1 MIFEMHN
8 YKNLAMIKKLE
19 GDGYSL
25 FLKTFKILP
34 PRQIQIFFFLC
45 FKSTTVQMLL
55 VSLIFIRTLVLHFK
69 NFKFN
74 NKYWQTYRKFYVCDD
89 FLNIGKH
96 TESSIVCDDFLN
108 IGKHTESSMYAMTF

>member
-1 MIFEMHN
+1 
-8 YKNLAMIKKLE
+8 
-19 GDGYSL
+19 
-25 FLKTFKILP
+25 
-34 PRQIQIFFFLC
+34 
-45 FKSTTVQMLL
+45 MLL

-108 IGKHTESSMYAMTF
+108 CKKGALSFAWSLVPDGFSPQGPCPGPHVGGG